1 MGVPLI
7 RSILSLSAILL
18 VAAPAFAQRPPTIE
32 SLRFTTG
39 ADSTAMD
46 WSQVEEYRLVPGDL
60 LRLDVGQLDPEM
72 VKDFR
77 VRPDGRISV
86 FPVGDIVAAGRTP
99 RELEA
104 ALIELLSA
112 EYRDPRVTVIVA
124 EVAGNQVHVLG
135 RVKSPGSFPAD
146 PFVTVLQAI
155 TRAGGFEDDAAR
167 NSIVVFHRDGART
180 LKVTRI
186 RLDEAVKSGRLD
198 ADFPLSRFD
207 IVVVPRSTIGNI
219 NVFVRQFF
227 GEQLPALQFMLLG
240 WELFHLD
247 RVLVTR

>member
-1 MGVPLI
+1 MGASLI
-7 RSILSLSAILL
+7 RSFLCLCIIVLA
-18 VAAPAFAQRPPTIE
+18 AAPVAAQRPPLE
-32 SLRFTTG
+32 STTVQG
-39 ADSTAMD
+39 DSTAMD
-46 WSQVEEYRLVPGDL
+46 WSQVSEYRIVPGDV

-86 FPVGDIVAAGRTP
+86 FPVGDVVAAGRTA

-104 ALIELLSA
+104 VLIDMLSA
-112 EYRDPRVTVIVA
+112 EYKNPRLTVILT
-124 EVAGNQVHVLG
+124 EIAGNQVHVIG
-135 RVKSPGSFPAD
+135 RVKAPGSYPAE

-167 NSIVVFHRDGART
+167 NSLVVFHREGART
-180 LKVTRI
+180 ATVTRI

-207 IVVVPRSTIGNI
+207 IVYVPRSTIGNI
-219 NVFVRQFF
+219 NVFAKQFF
-227 GEQLPALQFMLLG
+227 GEQVQVLHFMLLG

-247 RVLVTR
+247 RTTVVTSR